1 MSRLLLDTVG
11 ADKNAI
17 AEYIRHQLDEDI
29 AYEQLSFKEY
39 IDPFTCS
46 KNKKALTNRLWQVTE
61 IHFGVTSLK
70 VRKKLTDCFSSSL

>member
-17 AEYIRHQLDEDI
+17 TEYIRHQLDEDI

-39 IDPFTCS
+39 IAPFMGS
-46 KNKKALTNRLWQVTE
+46 KN
-61 IHFGVTSLK
+61 
-70 VRKKLTDCFSSSL
+70 